1 MTGTTVTGASIDK
14 AHPTNMAF
22 PVANEHGVQH
32 GMTLRDYFAG
42 QALAGYFAAPNTP
55 HRNAC
60 GKDAAE
66 YLYIMADA
74 MMKAR
79 AQK

>member
-42 QALAGYFAAPNTP
+42 QAVAGLLQVDVVAYSEIA
-55 HRNAC
+55 R
-60 GKDAAE
+60 DA
-66 YLYIMADA
+66 YRVADA
-74 MMKAR
+74 MMEAR

>member
-42 QALAGYFAAPNTP
+42 QALAGWLSTADLCRYVPPNEV
-55 HRNAC
+55 A
-60 GKDAAE
+60 DLAYE
-66 YLYIMADA
+66 FADA